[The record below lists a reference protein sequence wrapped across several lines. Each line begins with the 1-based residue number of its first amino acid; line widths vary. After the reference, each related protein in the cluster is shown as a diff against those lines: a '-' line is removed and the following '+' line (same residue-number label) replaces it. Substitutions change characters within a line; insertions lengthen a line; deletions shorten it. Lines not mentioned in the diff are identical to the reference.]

1 MRIIEGPSA
10 SGAPVR
16 GALRGTL
23 PAAAGRWGDRCR
35 RVQPPRSIGWPR
47 PRRLAWVLGA
57 DPVCRVLACPW
68 KAPARG
74 PARTAYDLKKLP
86 RFPHGCGVPEVKS
99 AVETISPTR
108 VKLVVEVPFA
118 ELKPMLDQA
127 YKTIGA
133 QVQIPGFRKGKVPSR
148 IIDQRVGRGAVVQEA
163 VNEALPVFF
172 AQAAEAEDI
181 RAIGQPEVDVTVE
194 TDVRP
199 QIELPDLEGIAV
211 EVDEVKASDDDV
223 DERLTALRER
233 FGSLVGVERAVED
246 GDFVSI
252 DLSAAIG
259 DEEIDSVTGVSYE
272 VGSKNML
279 DGLDEALLGMAAGE
293 SKNFTAPLAGGDH
306 EGDDADCTVSVQS
319 VKVREL
325 PALDDDFAQLASE
338 FDTLD
343 ELRAD
348 VTTQAEQAKRYEQG
362 IQARD
367 KVLEHLLET
376 VDVPVPDGVVE
387 AEVHQHLEGENRL
400 DDDEHRAEVDEST
413 RKARKAQF
421 LLDAIVEK
429 LEVRVEQPELI
440 EYLVMSAQQYGMDPN
455 EFAQTIDQQGQIP
468 SIVQEVGR
476 RKALAAVLDK
486 AIVTDTTG
494 ATIDLD
500 DLVEREE

>member
-1 MRIIEGPSA
+1 
-10 SGAPVR
+10 
-16 GALRGTL
+16 
-23 PAAAGRWGDRCR
+23 
-35 RVQPPRSIGWPR
+35 
-47 PRRLAWVLGA
+47 
-57 DPVCRVLACPW
+57 
-68 KAPARG
+68 
-74 PARTAYDLKKLP
+74 
-86 RFPHGCGVPEVKS
+86 VKS

-163 VNEALPVFF
+163 VNEALPRFF
-172 AQAAEAEDI
+172 AEAAEAENV
-181 RAIGQPEVDVTVE
+181 RAIGQPEVDVTAVPLEDGQDLEFTVE

-199 QIELPDLEGIAV
+199 EIALPDLDGIAV
-211 EVDEVKASDDDV
+211 EVDPVEASEADV

-233 FGSLVGVERAVED
+233 FGSLVGVERPVED

-252 DLSAAIG
+252 DLTATIDG
-259 DEEIDSVTGVSYE
+259 EEIDSVSGVSYE

-279 DGLDEALLGMAAGE
+279 EGMDEALLGLAAGDTTT
-293 SKNFTAPLAGGDH
+293 FTAPLAGGDK
-306 EGDDADCTVSVQS
+306 EGQDAECTVTVQS

-325 PALDDDFAQLASE
+325 PELDDDFAQLASE

-348 VTTQAEQAKRYEQG
+348 VSKQAEQAKKYEQG

-376 VDVPVPDGVVE
+376 VDVPVPEGVVE

-400 DDDEHRAEVDEST
+400 DDDEHRAEVQDST
-413 RKARKAQF
+413 RKALRAQF
-421 LLDAIVEK
+421 LLDAVAEK
-429 LEVRVEQPELI
+429 LEVQVEQPELI

-455 EFAQTIDQQGQIP
+455 QFAQAIEQQGQIP
-468 SIVQEVGR
+468 SIVQEVAR
-476 RKALAAVLDK
+476 RKALAGVLDR
-486 AIVTDTTG
+486 ATVTDTTG

-500 DLVEREE
+500 ELVPSAEGAEPVEEDDEVLDADLAAAADEPADAGTDTESDEAADTEATEAAQA

>member
-1 MRIIEGPSA
+1 M
-10 SGAPVR
+10 
-16 GALRGTL
+16 
-23 PAAAGRWGDRCR
+23 
-35 RVQPPRSIGWPR
+35 
-47 PRRLAWVLGA
+47 
-57 DPVCRVLACPW
+57 
-68 KAPARG
+68 
-74 PARTAYDLKKLP
+74 
-86 RFPHGCGVPEVKS
+86 KS

-163 VNEALPVFF
+163 VNEALPRFF
-172 AQAAEAEDI
+172 AEAAEAENV
-181 RAIGQPEVDVTVE
+181 RAIGQPEVDVTAVPLEDGQDLEFTVE

-199 QIELPDLEGIAV
+199 EIALPDLDGIAV
-211 EVDEVKASDDDV
+211 EVDPVEASEADV

-233 FGSLVGVERAVED
+233 FGSLVGVERPVED

-252 DLSAAIG
+252 DLTATIDG
-259 DEEIDSVTGVSYE
+259 EEIDSVSGVSYE

-279 DGLDEALLGMAAGE
+279 EGMDEALLGLAAGDTTT
-293 SKNFTAPLAGGDH
+293 FTAPLAGGDK
-306 EGDDADCTVSVQS
+306 EGQDAECTVTVQS

-325 PALDDDFAQLASE
+325 PELDDDFAQLASE

-343 ELRAD
+343 ELRTD
-348 VTTQAEQAKRYEQG
+348 VSKQAEQAKKYEQG

-376 VDVPVPDGVVE
+376 VDVPVPEGVVE

-400 DDDEHRAEVDEST
+400 DDDEHRAEVQDST
-413 RKARKAQF
+413 RKALRAQF
-421 LLDAIVEK
+421 LLDAVAEK
-429 LEVRVEQPELI
+429 LEVQVEQPELI

-455 EFAQTIDQQGQIP
+455 QFAQAIEQQGQIP
-468 SIVQEVGR
+468 SIVQEVAR
-476 RKALAAVLDK
+476 RKALAGVLDR
-486 AIVTDTTG
+486 ATVTDTTG

-500 DLVEREE
+500 ELVPSAEGAEPVEEDDEVLDADLAAAADEPADAGTDTESDEAADTEATEAAQA